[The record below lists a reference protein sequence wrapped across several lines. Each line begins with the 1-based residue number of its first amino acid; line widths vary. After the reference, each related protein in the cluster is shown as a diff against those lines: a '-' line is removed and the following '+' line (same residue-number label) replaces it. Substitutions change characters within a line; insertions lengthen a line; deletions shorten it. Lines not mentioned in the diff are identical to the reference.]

1 MQIKL
6 NIFNK
11 PFSYLFLFFYNDFLK
26 RNILWL
32 YSFNNFI
39 ILFITTLLEMNKW
52 YNEFYYTITDI
63 MNFTITDLK

>member
-39 ILFITTLLEMNKW
+39 ILFITTLLEMNK
-52 YNEFYYTITDI
+52 
-63 MNFTITDLK
+63 